1 METNGE
7 QNRGAGR
14 DFHEKNITADNF
26 ISRDFVNIAIPTT
39 EIDNRPLVPAQRKQ
53 LNQLVKEI
61 IETGHEEGFSIWQ
74 KVHAEIGVSSIE
86 EMTVSHYQAAY
97 SYLQAL
103 RDRNCEKEASKS
115 LIHLLLK
122 NTQQESERQQL
133 IRYCHIQFGSG
144 RLTELT
150 RLQLQQALSWL
161 DEKQY
166 LEATS
171 STVTVSEKRLSWQQL
186 FRYYPIFTGGIFV
199 SGFLIAILMVII
211 GKQ

>member
-7 QNRGAGR
+7 QNRVAGR

-103 RDRNCEKEASKS
+103 RDRYCEKEASKS

-150 RLQLQQALSWL
+150 RLQLQQAFAWL

-166 LEATS
+166 LDKTS
-171 STVTVSEKRLSWQQL
+171 SIVTTSEKRLSWQQL
-186 FRYYPIFTGGIFV
+186 FRYYPIFTGGVFV
-199 SGFLIAILMVII
+199 SGFLIAILMVTI